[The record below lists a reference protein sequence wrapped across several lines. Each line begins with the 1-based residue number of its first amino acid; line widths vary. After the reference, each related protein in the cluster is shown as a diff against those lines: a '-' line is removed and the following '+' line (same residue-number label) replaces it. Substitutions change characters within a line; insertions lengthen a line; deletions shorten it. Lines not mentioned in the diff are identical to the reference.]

1 MGMTADTMGART
13 NMLGEAVIKRHADD
27 LIIALAGNPNVGKST
42 VFNALTG
49 LRQHTGNWPGKTVG
63 SAQGYCEHGGQGF
76 VLVDL
81 PGTYSLCAHSQEEE
95 ITRDFILSGEAD
107 VTVIVCDATC
117 LERNLN
123 LALQT
128 RAVTERAVLCLNLMD
143 EAEKKQIHIDIAGL
157 AKRLGMPVVATSA
170 RSSKGLPEL
179 MDAVLRTARLPHVQ
193 AGSLQCNDPVR
204 HTEELFREAE
214 AACRACVTLADPA
227 ADMRRFR
234 VDRLLT
240 GRFTGIPVMLLLLSL
255 VFFITLAGANYPS
268 ALLSKWLFALQ
279 DQLSLLFQ
287 RLGAPSWLHD
297 ALVLGMYRVLAW
309 VVSVMLP
316 PMAIFFPL
324 FTLLEDLGYL
334 PRVAFNLDHSFKRCR
349 ACGKQALT
357 MCMGFGC
364 NAAGVIGCRI
374 IDSPRER
381 LIAMLTN
388 NFVPCNGRF
397 PTIIAIIAMFF
408 VGASAGAER
417 TLLSS
422 VLLTGVIVLGVALTF
437 LSSRLLSVTVLS
449 GIPSSFTLE
458 LPPYRMPQIGKVLL
472 RSVLDRTL
480 FVLGRAVAVAA
491 PAGLVLWLFANLNV
505 GGMSILARCTAFL
518 DPFARL
524 FGLDG
529 VLLMAFI
536 LGIPANE
543 IVLPIALMGYM
554 AAGSLADL
562 PALDEMRAL
571 LIHNGW
577 TWLTAVCTVLF
588 SLLHWPCST
597 TLITIKKETGSL
609 KWTALAF
616 LLPTVA
622 GLLICFLVATLARAF
637 GLA

>member
-1 MGMTADTMGART
+1 MFKRADR
-13 NMLGEAVIKRHADD
+13 
-27 LIIALAGNPNVGKST
+27 
-42 VFNALTG
+42 
-49 LRQHTGNWPGKTVG
+49 LRPAYRELPGKR
-63 SAQGYCEHGGQGF
+63 SAARKAMRAWRPGF

-143 EAEKKQIHIDIAGL
+143 EAEKKQIRIDVAGL

-170 RSSKGLPEL
+170 RSGKGLLEL
-179 MDAVLRTARLPHVQ
+179 MDAVQRTARLPHMQ
-193 AGSLQCNDPVR
+193 AGSLQCSHPAR
-204 HTEELFREAE
+204 HTEELVREAE
-214 AACRACVTLADPA
+214 AACRACVTHDDPA
-227 ADMRRFR
+227 ADLRRFR

-240 GRFTGIPVMLLLLSL
+240 GRFTGIPVMLLMLRWSFSSRWRRKLPFRASFQMA
-255 VFFITLAGANYPS
+255 V
-268 ALLSKWLFALQ
+268 ALQ

-287 RLGAPSWLHD
+287 QLGAPSWLHD
-297 ALVLGMYRVLAW
+297 AFVLGMYRVLAW
-309 VVSVMLP
+309 AFPSCCRPWRSSSRSSPCSKTLATFPACVQFGSQLQTLP
-316 PMAIFFPL
+316 CLRQTGADHVHGLWLQCGRRDRLPHHRQPTRAPHRDAHEQFCALQRAFPYHHCDHRDVLCGGKRRGGAHAALLRAADRRDRAGRYTHVPFFPPAFGDRAFRHPFL
-324 FTLLEDLGYL
+324 FHAG
-334 PRVAFNLDHSFKRCR
+334 A
-349 ACGKQALT
+349 AALSH
-357 MCMGFGC
+357 
-364 NAAGVIGCRI
+364 AAGR
-374 IDSPRER
+374 
-381 LIAMLTN
+381 
-388 NFVPCNGRF
+388 
-397 PTIIAIIAMFF
+397 
-408 VGASAGAER
+408 
-417 TLLSS
+417 
-422 VLLTGVIVLGVALTF
+422 
-437 LSSRLLSVTVLS
+437 
-449 GIPSSFTLE
+449 
-458 LPPYRMPQIGKVLL
+458 KVLL

-491 PAGLVLWLFANLNV
+491 PAGLILWLFANLNV

-571 LIHNGW
+571 LIRNGW

-616 LLPTVA
+616 LLPTAA
-622 GLLICFLVATLARAF
+622 GLLICFLVATLARAS
-637 GLA
+637 GLHKGMQKQASLRWGKPAFYCRLRYVVFVLHL